1 MRSIARIGTI
11 AIGTCGLAL
20 LFAIGAGGTGRSQTA
35 GTDSASTTT
44 WDRIASVLQHP
55 RCMNCHQLETPLQG
69 DARRIHIPPV
79 RRGPDN
85 MGVSTMRCHN
95 CHNDSGNNAMS
106 GVPGAPHWQ
115 LAPTSMLWEGLS
127 TTELCRMLKNPEL
140 NGHRSPQALIEH
152 METEKL
158 VLWGWNPGGHRE
170 PIPIS
175 HQEFIDLMK
184 VWVSGGTVCPQ

>member
-44 WDRIASVLQHP
+44 WD
-55 RCMNCHQLETPLQG
+55 
-69 DARRIHIPPV
+69 
-79 RRGPDN
+79 
-85 MGVSTMRCHN
+85 
-95 CHNDSGNNAMS
+95 
-106 GVPGAPHWQ
+106 
-115 LAPTSMLWEGLS
+115 
-127 TTELCRMLKNPEL
+127 RMLKNPEL